1 MRNLI
6 CWCPE
11 TEQPIDLQIHTDYA
25 TLARIWSNPVRFQ
38 CPYCGTKHET
48 KVGAACLQTT
58 LARTSS
64 SETHEVFWRTAQL
77 PKPLK
82 RPDKA
87 TSGS

>member
-11 TEQPIDLQIHTDYA
+11 TQQPVNLQIYTDYV
-25 TLARIWSNPVRFQ
+25 TLALIWANPVRFE
-38 CPYCGTKHET
+38 CPHCGAKHEA

-58 LARTSS
+58 LGRTLL
-64 SETHEVFWRTAQL
+64 SEAQS

-82 RPDKA
+82 RPEKA
-87 TSGS
+87 MSET